1 MRRSR
6 DRGPDRVPCIYSFTS
21 EPDMQGKTLLASRF
35 GSNLNLW
42 SAFFYFNMRLTLI
55 RCLVLSAIIRV
66 ETDLDWNWRI
76 PQRLI
81 LIWLFTAP
89 LLAFFWNLIKDIF
102 EGEPDLQGKTLLAS
116 WFGLLTLGQLRHT
129 ESVTSSWNG
138 FFVDPHDTTFAV
150 HGGVVMFPM
159 LRTGNYPPLWLCKG
173 AGECPTPPALQTP
186 ISLVPLSYHL

>member
-55 RCLVLSAIIRV
+55 RCLVLRAIIRV

-89 LLAFFWNLIKDIF
+89 LLAFFGTLSRIYLKESLICK
-102 EGEPDLQGKTLLAS
+102 GKHYLLHDLACLHLDSGVTLS
-116 WFGLLTLGQLRHT
+116 RWRHRGT
-129 ESVTSSWNG
+129 D

-186 ISLVPLSYHL
+186 FP